1 MAQGHITQGNHRNN
15 TANRQGPTTMGKGT
29 GRLTNNLW
37 KEFESES
44 QKTINARSTSSKPL
58 GKTKICTSR
67 TAYQKGDQN

>member
-15 TANRQGPTTMGKGT
+15 TANRQGPTTKGKGT

-37 KEFESES
+37 KESESES
-44 QKTINARSTSSKPL
+44 QKTINARSTSRKPL

-67 TAYQKGDQN
+67 TAYQQGDQK